1 MPQVRARLFLEM
13 FPRGN
18 VGSLGTKKIQILLY
32 VALIVE
38 THCNFLIP
46 RNENSQLAQ
55 ANTIT
60 VVETFNFGNHSN
72 GLSRLF
78 HTNSNHVACGR
89 SLLSTV

>member
-1 MPQVRARLFLEM
+1 MSQVRARLFLEM

-18 VGSLGTKKIQILLY
+18 VGSLGTKKIQILHS

-38 THCNFLIP
+38 THCNLP

-55 ANTIT
+55 ANAII
-60 VVETFNFGNHSN
+60 VVETFNFGDHSN